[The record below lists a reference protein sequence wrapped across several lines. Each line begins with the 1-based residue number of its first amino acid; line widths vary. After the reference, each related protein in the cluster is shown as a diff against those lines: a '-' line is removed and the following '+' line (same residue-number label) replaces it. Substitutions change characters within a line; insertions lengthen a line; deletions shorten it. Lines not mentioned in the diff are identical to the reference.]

1 MTDIPNIPNI
11 HRDLLLVG
19 TFFEL
24 PSPQTTNNGFFGCHL
39 WWGSISL
46 QPCPPSPSLK
56 SSSKP
61 SIRHPQR
68 SCWTSK
74 ASSTPQSICSCGV
87 GPAQGLEMKRFWKMV
102 VFWSLPGWW
111 KTSAW
116 LRFSWKNL
124 TTLAGTQFF
133 SLASA
138 AMFPGRSSLI
148 KKIVSTTL
156 QVTSGISR
164 SNKMHQTVKS
174 KKLCWTFKK
183 PCLFY
188 LSLSSF

>member
-87 GPAQGLEMKRFWKMV
+87 ARPRALKWKGSEKWWFFG
-102 VFWSLPGWW
+102 VFPGGGKLPPGWD
-111 KTSAW
+111 
-116 LRFSWKNL
+116 FSWKNL

-133 SLASA
+133 HW
-138 AMFPGRSSLI
+138 
-148 KKIVSTTL
+148 
-156 QVTSGISR
+156 QVL
-164 SNKMHQTVKS
+164 
-174 KKLCWTFKK
+174 LCFLVDPAW
-183 PCLFY
+183 
-188 LSLSSF
+188 